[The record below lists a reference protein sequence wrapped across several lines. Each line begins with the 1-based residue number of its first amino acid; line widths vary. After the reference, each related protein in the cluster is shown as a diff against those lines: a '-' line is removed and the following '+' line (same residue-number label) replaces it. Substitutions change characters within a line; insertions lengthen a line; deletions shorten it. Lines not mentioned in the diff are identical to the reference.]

1 MTMQISDTRLYELT
15 EAIEQIGHDVPFRL
29 TLDDDE
35 EPCAV
40 PSFIEPSI
48 GYVLEHDLLLIDG
61 EENES
66 SLWSPIKA
74 PVTREKLMHEPEE
87 RISPEGVRA
96 MLDSIDPIQRNR
108 YFVLKTVAQ
117 ESTKNE
123 TSTYLFDT
131 VDIGWVVLAADMTIA
146 RLIEHA
152 RMDLGKNVIVTLYN
166 DRQFAGR
173 LIDLDIETLAVEQLV
188 FDGVSQT
195 NRIFLSHIKNIKTA

>member
-29 TLDDDE
+29 TLDDDD

-66 SLWSPIKA
+66 ALWSPIKA
-74 PVTREKLMHEPEE
+74 PVTREKLIHECDEH
-87 RISPEGVRA
+87 ISPEGVRA
-96 MLDSIDPIQRNR
+96 MLDAIDPVMGHR
-108 YFVLKTVAQ
+108 YFVLATVAQ
-117 ESTKNE
+117 QSAKDE
-123 TSTYLFDT
+123 TPNYLFDT
-131 VDIGWVVLAADMTIA
+131 ADIGWVVLAADMTVV
-146 RLIEHA
+146 RLIERA
-152 RMDLGKNVIVTLYN
+152 RMDLDKNVIVTLHN

-173 LIDLDIETLAVEQLV
+173 LIDLDIETLAVEQVV